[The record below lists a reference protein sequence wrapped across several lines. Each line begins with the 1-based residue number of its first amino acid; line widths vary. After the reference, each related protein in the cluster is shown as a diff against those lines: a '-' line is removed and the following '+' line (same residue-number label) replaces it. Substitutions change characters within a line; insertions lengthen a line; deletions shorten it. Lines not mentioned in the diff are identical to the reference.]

1 MSKLIYNS
9 FYQNIFPIFDSLFL
23 ILLYIYHILFLII
36 GGDICMRSRLVLISI
51 MVLWSTAGVFTRK
64 ISMPS
69 YQITFFRYLTA
80 FIFMMC
86 VFLIKKRKI
95 DLKKAAKDYKAL
107 IITGVSLAL
116 NSMMM
121 IASYQYITISKA
133 IICYYVAPII
143 VALCSKIMFKEKI
156 GFKKSICLIIAFV
169 GIIFTAFSKSQAA
182 ESNPFLGVTCALLA
196 AVFYAILTLGGK
208 SVKSLNGINLM
219 VVQFF
224 ISFITCAVY
233 SMFSGGINFGS
244 LTLNNGFYI
253 LIVGIVYTDICY
265 LIYFTSIK
273 KIPAHETA
281 ILTYTEPAAA
291 VFISY
296 FVLKEGAS
304 AIQFL
309 GAFMVICS
317 MCVSEI
323 NITNLIRKKSN
334 SK

>member
-1 MSKLIYNS
+1 MFNLIYNS
-9 FYQNIFPIFDSLFL
+9 FYQNIFPIFDNLFL

-36 GGDICMRSRLVLISI
+36 IGGNICMKSRLVLISI
-51 MVLWSTAGVFTRK
+51 MVLWSTAGIFTRK

-80 FIFMMC
+80 FLFMMC
-86 VFLIKKRKI
+86 VLLIKRRKI
-95 DLKKAAKDYKAL
+95 DLKKVLKDYKIL
-107 IITGVSLAL
+107 IITGVALAL
-116 NSMMM
+116 NSIMM

-143 VALCSKIMFKEKI
+143 VALCSKIIFKEKI
-156 GFKKSICLIIAFV
+156 GFKKSICLIISFT

-182 ESNPFLGVTCALLA
+182 ESNPALGVTCALLA
-196 AVFYAILTLGGK
+196 ALFYAILTLGGK
-208 SVKSLNGINLM
+208 SVNSLTGISLM
-219 VVQFF
+219 VVQFL

-233 SMFSGGINFGS
+233 SVFSGGINLDS
-244 LTLNNGFYI
+244 LTLNNTCYL

-265 LIYFTSIK
+265 LIYFISIK

-304 AIQFL
+304 ALQFL
-309 GAFMVICS
+309 GSFLVICS
-317 MCVSEI
+317 MCASEI
-323 NITNLIRKKSN
+323 NITNLLRKKSN
-334 SK
+334 